1 MTKEERSL
9 IVDLQKQG
17 FGYRTIAAKLGLNLH
32 SVKSYCARHPINK
45 NQKYCLQCGVPVE
58 KLPHKKEKKFC
69 SDKCRFAWWR
79 EHKDEMT
86 RRSVTK
92 LFCPVC
98 GQSFEAYESSGRKY
112 CSRACYGKAK
122 TKGVMANG

>member
-92 LFCPVC
+92 LFCPV
-98 GQSFEAYESSGRKY
+98 FLLD
-112 CSRACYGKAK
+112 KALAFK
-122 TKGVMANG
+122 IGTIRFVSYDDLRTG